1 MAPTYKPKR
10 ELKTRR
16 SASEDPHE
24 LPEMGDFAATAIDRP
39 KVDIQDLRQARLKEH
54 VERTRR
60 SRASGSSLL
69 WFAVVLVG
77 IALAAG
83 AALGAYLAL
92 AS

>member
-1 MAPTYKPKR
+1 MPTYKPKG

-16 SASEDPHE
+16 SAGEDPND

-39 KVDIQDLRQARLKEH
+39 KVDIHDLKQARLKEH

-60 SRASGSSLL
+60 ERSSRSSLF
-69 WFAVVLVG
+69 WFALVVIG

-83 AALGAYLAL
+83 AGLGAFLAL
-92 AS
+92 ST